1 MEIIAFDS
9 HKRYTLCSVENRK
22 GEIIDE
28 RRIEH
33 ERGALRA
40 HLERFT
46 PGSPVAVET
55 VGNWYGIVDEMEEAG
70 MRPLLVHARKAK
82 MMMCNAN
89 KTDRLDARGLNLLQK
104 NGTLPIV
111 WIPSQE
117 LRDKRDLFR
126 TRMYLVSQRTGLK
139 NRVHAAL
146 SRYGVV
152 VDVSDMYGKKGREE
166 LAKEMR
172 RLPEHTRFATEIQL
186 GEIDALEKVI
196 DGLEERMRN
205 VFEETDDVRRL
216 RTIPGIGFIFAAV
229 IVSEAGD
236 TGRFASSH
244 HFASYSGVVPRV
256 KSGGGKTSFG
266 KLRVDVDQ
274 CLKWAFIEAAN
285 IICMNR
291 KRYPARH
298 VSVMYERIRAG
309 KGHAKAGGAV
319 ARHLAEAAFSVLSK
333 KEDYRDPALS
343 RSFPTGA

>member
-9 HKRYTLCSVENRK
+9 HKRYTLCSVENEK

-40 HLERFT
+40 HLERFSS
-46 PGSPVAVET
+46 GSTVAVET
-55 VGNWYGIVDEMEEAG
+55 IGNWYRIVDEIEEAK
-70 MRPLLVHARKAK
+70 MKPLLVHARKAK

-89 KTDRLDARGLNLLQK
+89 KTDRIDVRGLNRLQR
-104 NGTLPIV
+104 NGTLPTV
-111 WIPSQE
+111 WIPPMN

-146 SRYGVV
+146 ARYGVV
-152 VDVSDMYGKKGREE
+152 VEASDMYGKKGREE
-166 LAKEMR
+166 LAKGMQY
-172 RLPEHTRFATEIQL
+172 LPEHTRFATEIQL

-196 DGLEERMRN
+196 DGLEERMRT
-205 VFEETDDVRRL
+205 VFEETDDVMRL
-216 RTIPGIGFIFAAV
+216 RTIPGIGFIFATV
-229 IVSEAGD
+229 IASEVGD
-236 TGRFASSH
+236 VGRFASSH
-244 HFASYSGVVPRV
+244 HFASYSGAVPRV
-256 KSGGGKTSFG
+256 KSSGGKTSFG

-274 CLKWAFIEAAN
+274 YLKWAFIEAAN
-285 IICMNR
+285 MICMNR

-298 VSVMYERIRAG
+298 VSILYERIRAR
-309 KGHAKAGGAV
+309 KGHAKASGAV
-319 ARHLAEAAFSVLSK
+319 ARHLAEAAFIVLSK
-333 KEDYRDPALS
+333 KEDYRDPALG